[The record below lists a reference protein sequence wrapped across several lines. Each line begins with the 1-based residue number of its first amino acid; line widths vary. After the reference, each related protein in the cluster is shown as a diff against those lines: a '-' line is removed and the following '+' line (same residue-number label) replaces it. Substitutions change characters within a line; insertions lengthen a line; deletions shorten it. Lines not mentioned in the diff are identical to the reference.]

1 MSPLVRTK
9 ACGVTGDCDLATAR
23 TSMTWTAVTTLS
35 SAFLSGLLLALPAN
49 AAGPL
54 SAHLGLSEPAAR
66 RLRFLFLLA
75 LVPLMLV
82 AGQVIDKWEGGDVL
96 HEALILG
103 LLLAATG
110 LTMLG
115 VRRDPRTALTATLL
129 LAAATACLLPS
140 ATLLMR
146 HVLPLRGDVQKTN
159 FGYVFFG
166 AGMLLAAPLLER
178 LSAGVRFRRGMLFF

>member
-1 MSPLVRTK
+1 
-9 ACGVTGDCDLATAR
+9 
-23 TSMTWTAVTTLS
+23 MTWTAVTTLS

-54 SAHLGLSEPAAR
+54 SAHLGLTHAAAR

-75 LVPLMLV
+75 LIPLMLV

-110 LTMLG
+110 LRMST
-115 VRRDPRTALTATLL
+115 VA
-129 LAAATACLLPS
+129 
-140 ATLLMR
+140 
-146 HVLPLRGDVQKTN
+146 
-159 FGYVFFG
+159 
-166 AGMLLAAPLLER
+166 
-178 LSAGVRFRRGMLFF
+178 